1 MHSEITEMAQTNEG
15 NKSNITAASHIRLKY
30 FRNARSARQVAIR
43 SRQKNK
49 VAATPKKVDASR
61 DKSDWLKRDVS
72 QMGVK
77 ASDGISKCKVDVSS
91 HFLQTL
97 EKYEIKQ
104 SGLYCYL
111 SYRSAYLSKI
121 V

>member
-15 NKSNITAASHIRLKY
+15 NKSDITAASHICLKY

-43 SRQKNK
+43 RRQKNK
-49 VAATPKKVDASR
+49 VAATPKKVDSSR
-61 DKSDWLKRDVS
+61 DKSNWLKRDVS
-72 QMGVK
+72 HMGIK

-104 SGLYCYL
+104 SG
-111 SYRSAYLSKI
+111 
-121 V
+121 